1 MRHMLSQLLLRHQ
14 RPSPSTM
21 VITNPLPRARPTDPT
36 GSQCAG
42 WSPHPV
48 APRRALGTL
57 AQDQPVGHDAGRPTW
72 RATRSA
78 GHSSPAC
85 PPVSSVQQPCCPVMF
100 SASSVRVDGSG
111 PGGTEPS
118 PAETGW
124 GCHISGRYGCARTEV
139 GRRRLP
145 SRRGRTCPRVAA
157 SPRAAPRRGEL
168 CGRWAVVPR
177 SSGRRGRSCSRTG
190 AGGENTVVRPGGQPA
205 AVL

>member
-1 MRHMLSQLLLRHQ
+1 MPGGHHTPSRPAAPSVLSRRTSPWATTRSCGRAEPGRLGPV
-14 RPSPSTM
+14 RPG
-21 VITNPLPRARPTDPT
+21 VRARLLVD
-36 GSQCAG
+36 A
-42 WSPHPV
+42 
-48 APRRALGTL
+48 
-57 AQDQPVGHDAGRPTW
+57 AQQVHRDAGRPTW

-177 SSGRRGRSCSRTG
+177 SSGRCGRSCSRAG
-190 AGGENTVVRPGGQPA
+190 ASGENTVVRPGGQPA